1 MCNVLKYCIQCTR
14 NPIVCVNTAMCS
26 YAETKRLTM
35 GELQSIAKELEE
47 ADIEVIQEVVVRDV

>member
-1 MCNVLKYCIQCTR
+1 
-14 NPIVCVNTAMCS
+14 MCS